1 MSMYINTN
9 VAAINAHRNL
19 GFNNTQMGKTM
30 EKLSSGYRINRAA
43 DDAAGLAI
51 SEKLRFQINGY
62 SQAMR
67 NAQDGISLLQTAEG
81 AMTEIHAMLQ
91 RMNTLATQAKN
102 GTYDDK
108 SREMI
113 STEIEQLVEQIDKIA
128 NNTKFNEIALLNVDD
143 TSITFQVGFENDNTI
158 SATTVDVTTESL
170 EINELDFSDEAGIS
184 AAMSAIQA
192 AINTVSE
199 ARSKFGAVQNR
210 LEHVINNLGVSVE
223 NLSASESRIR
233 NADMAKEMTDFT
245 RNQILVQAGTA
256 DAGTSERGSAERA
269 AFAWLIKL
277 YSLNSPIDSIG
288 EFFLFTRVYVL
299 PIIGV
304 EREDHISAKG
314 ADIRMNILHN
324 GTVIKQLDHVNRR
337 AVINQLNE
345 VIHHISQQGQ
355 VVQTIMIDG
364 NDVTGEMET
373 YIEANYDRI
382 NTITVESINPDEMI
396 EEIYSATIE
405 YLQRIHQATE
415 TISDA
420 FYGEVTDE
428 AWDMLAQL
436 SEGLNFAVQSL
447 QMIAEHRKEKFS
459 DHVLFDEWVQFVQAV
474 EAQVAEINQAIQNQ
488 DTVAIGDMIR
498 YELGSSVSKILAVMK
513 TRVQ

>member
-1 MSMYINTN
+1 
-9 VAAINAHRNL
+9 
-19 GFNNTQMGKTM
+19 
-30 EKLSSGYRINRAA
+30 
-43 DDAAGLAI
+43 
-51 SEKLRFQINGY
+51 
-62 SQAMR
+62 
-67 NAQDGISLLQTAEG
+67 
-81 AMTEIHAMLQ
+81 
-91 RMNTLATQAKN
+91 
-102 GTYDDK
+102 
-108 SREMI
+108 
-113 STEIEQLVEQIDKIA
+113 
-128 NNTKFNEIALLNVDD
+128 
-143 TSITFQVGFENDNTI
+143 
-158 SATTVDVTTESL
+158 
-170 EINELDFSDEAGIS
+170 
-184 AAMSAIQA
+184 
-192 AINTVSE
+192 
-199 ARSKFGAVQNR
+199 
-210 LEHVINNLGVSVE
+210 
-223 NLSASESRIR
+223 
-233 NADMAKEMTDFT
+233 
-245 RNQILVQAGTA
+245 
-256 DAGTSERGSAERA
+256 
-269 AFAWLIKL
+269 
-277 YSLNSPIDSIG
+277 
-288 EFFLFTRVYVL
+288 
-299 PIIGV
+299 
-304 EREDHISAKG
+304 
-314 ADIRMNILHN
+314 MNILHN